1 MRTIINISVPASVK
15 KEVEHE
21 VKAGGYA
28 SVSEFFRAII
38 RERKE
43 NILLRDLA
51 QSRREFS
58 AGKGKVLRSLKV
70 LR

>member
-15 KEVEHE
+15 KEVENE
-21 VKAGGYA
+21 VKTGGYA
-28 SVSEFFRAII
+28 SVSEFFRAVI

-43 NILLRDLA
+43 NMLLRDLG
-51 QSRREFS
+51 QSRFEFKS
-58 AGKGKVLRSLKV
+58 SKGKKLHSLKD

>member
-1 MRTIINISVPASVK
+1 MRTIINISVPASTK

-21 VKAGGYA
+21 VKTGGYA
-28 SVSEFFRAII
+28 SVSEFFRAVI

-43 NILLRDLA
+43 NMLLRDLA
-51 QSRREFS
+51 QSRREFK
-58 AGKGKVLRSLKV
+58 AGKGKKLSSLKD